1 LPPELGVIFT
11 VARATAVGVG
21 EGRLRGRDLA
31 RSTRGVRT
39 QGSPETLRDHL
50 RALALVLPPSAVF
63 SHTTAARMLRLP
75 LPRGVRAVVH
85 VTTPPGSPRV
95 VRRGVVGHRGNPD
108 THLVQGVQVSDPLST
123 WADLAAALSLDD
135 LVVMGDGILRR
146 RFCTLEEL
154 RVDLVRRAGARG
166 IRHLREAS
174 ELVRADAKSV
184 METRARL
191 VMHRAGLPEPVLNQD
206 IYDDNGDWLGC
217 PDFAWPERKVLVEYD
232 GDHHRT
238 DRVQWQRDVA
248 RRRLMQEAGWR
259 VIVITADD
267 VLRHPFALV
276 ELIRSVLG

>member
-1 LPPELGVIFT
+1 
-11 VARATAVGVG
+11 
-21 EGRLRGRDLA
+21 
-31 RSTRGVRT
+31 
-39 QGSPETLRDHL
+39 
-50 RALALVLPPSAVF
+50 
-63 SHTTAARMLRLP
+63 M
-75 LPRGVRAVVH
+75 
-85 VTTPPGSPRV
+85 
-95 VRRGVVGHRGNPD
+95 
-108 THLVQGVQVSDPLST
+108 QGVQVSDPLST